1 MHVLTYMCT
10 LFALLDF
17 TNSSVCRWPKPGYM
31 VVSISAHDKL
41 QSLIE
46 ITGLQAPPQAV
57 AVQNLDGTVEH
68 AEEALFISELR
79 KLECAY
85 FRDELFHRVII
96 HPSTTGKYGHIVHI
110 YF

>member
-1 MHVLTYMCT
+1 MCT

-57 AVQNLDGTVEH
+57 ALQNLDGTVEH
-68 AEEALFISELR
+68 AEEALSISELR
-79 KLECAY
+79 KLEHGSLLKC
-85 FRDELFHRVII
+85 RDGVYHSVIFH
-96 HPSTTGKYGHIVHI
+96 PGTTGRHGHII
-110 YF
+110 YLYF

>member
-1 MHVLTYMCT
+1 
-10 LFALLDF
+10 
-17 TNSSVCRWPKPGYM
+17 M

-57 AVQNLDGTVEH
+57 ALQNLDGTVEY
-68 AEEALFISELR
+68 AEEALSISELR
-79 KLECAY
+79 KLECGY

-96 HPSTTGKYGHIVHI
+96 HPNTTGKYGHIVHI

>member
-1 MHVLTYMCT
+1 MAHDCT
-10 LFALLDF
+10 TFHSIPFL
-17 TNSSVCRWPKPGYM
+17 CRWPKPGYM
-31 VVSISAHDKL
+31 VVSISAHDTL

-57 AVQNLDGTVEH
+57 ALQNLDGTVEH
-68 AEEALFISELR
+68 AKEALSISELR
-79 KLECAY
+79 KLEHGF
-85 FRDELFHRVII
+85 FRDKMFHRVMI

>member
-10 LFALLDF
+10 LFLLLDF

-46 ITGLQAPPQAV
+46 ITGLQAPPQVV
-57 AVQNLDGTVEH
+57 ALQNLDGTVEQ
-68 AEEALFISELR
+68 AEAGAWFPAE
-79 KLECAY
+79 
-85 FRDELFHRVII
+85 V
-96 HPSTTGKYGHIVHI
+96 
-110 YF
+110 